1 MPGVLII
8 EAMAQAGSLLLM
20 DSVPEREGKVV
31 YFMSLDKVKWR
42 KPVIPGDQ
50 LVFELEML
58 QFRRNVCKLRGVA
71 KVDGKVVAEAELMA
85 GIVDR

>member
-1 MPGVLII
+1 
-8 EAMAQAGSLLLM
+8 M
-20 DSVPEREGKVV
+20 DSVAEPENKVV

-42 KPVIPGDQ
+42 KPVVPGDQ
-50 LVFELEML
+50 LIFEVEMV

-71 KVDGKVVAEAELMA
+71 RVDGKVVAEANMMA

>member
-8 EAMAQAGSLLLM
+8 EAMAQAGGLLLM
-20 DSVPEREGKVV
+20 DMVPDPENKIV
-31 YFMSLDKVKWR
+31 YFMSLDNVKWR

-50 LVFELEML
+50 LVFEVEMV
-58 QFRRNVCKLRGVA
+58 QFRRNVCKLRGVG
-71 KVDGKVVAEAELMA
+71 KVDGELVAEADMMA